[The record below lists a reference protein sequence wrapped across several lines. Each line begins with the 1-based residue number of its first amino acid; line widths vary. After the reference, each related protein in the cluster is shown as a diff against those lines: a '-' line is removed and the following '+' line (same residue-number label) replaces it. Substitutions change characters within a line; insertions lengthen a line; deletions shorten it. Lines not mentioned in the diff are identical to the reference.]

1 MWGHAWLRRDHHV
14 LLCSGLLGTLW
25 GGMTPHIWGVSN
37 WDILGMHLGMSNWEQ
52 TIHMVVPF
60 EVLREKE
67 L

>member
-1 MWGHAWLRRDHHV
+1 M
-14 LLCSGLLGTLW
+14 LLSSGLLGTLW